1 MLVKKTFLLNCEKPK
16 LLPQCQVNLRAWREH
31 TRCMAVRVYVRN
43 YEKKIYVML
52 CREYV
57 CIIEGRELTEPDMTA
72 EKMVKVNGSKHQ

>member
-1 MLVKKTFLLNCEKPK
+1 
-16 LLPQCQVNLRAWREH
+16 
-31 TRCMAVRVYVRN
+31 MAVRAYVSN

-57 CIIEGRELTEPDMTA
+57 CIIEGRELTEPDMTT